1 MNNLS
6 NENLEYLKDKLE
18 NLEQHLRFFKI
29 KSIN

>member
-18 NLEQHLRFFKI
+18 NLRTNILDFQGQIF
-29 KSIN
+29 

>member
-18 NLEQHLRFFKI
+18 NLRTNILDFSRSNH
-29 KSIN
+29 